1 MLYKIY
7 LICKNI
13 DAGRV
18 KPANQTRRKKH
29 MKKQTKK
36 AAAKAAT
43 NPKGLKKIISD
54 YEANVMIAEE
64 LVSIIE
70 TGDYSRWTK
79 NWHYLEDLTDLY
91 YYVIDGKGAA
101 NVFTTELLT
110 YVNTLVNDI
119 PAGFY
124 AEMRQIKARGLHLAK
139 GAKGI
144 PSYQLRFFYKE
155 LTAAE
160 ENYIKEDEELSVLLE
175 NLIRNHDEQFKA
187 SFDYINEKG
196 QQRHFD
202 EVILW
207 DNYKNQPAY
216 QRAQYVLIYLF
227 NINDIKEGVDVKKYW
242 QVGDRKPS
250 ISEEQRLTNIEAV
263 KKSYIQRGKI
273 RFEEVEQGRAFYTPA
288 YHKVT
293 MPLFT
298 QFEKPEDY
306 YQTLFHEFS
315 HSTGHYSLLNRKSL
329 TAACG
334 FRSKTYAKEE
344 LVAELSSLFI
354 LDNLKLITEDLF
366 KNTAAYL
373 ASWGSQLAKS
383 IKYSILNT
391 LNNALKAAELVLNK
405 TLKSK
410 KKLDK
415 KEVVTTTT
423 TTTSE
428 EATAAS
434 SKVEEVKVSEPVE
447 ETGEIGAK
455 IDAANVA
462 ALQEKFAVRDNTIK
476 RDYTKKEMIRKALNF
491 HKKTT
496 KSITKQQLKK
506 AVIIDDKQVICNS
519 AYLVM
524 LDSDHVVP
532 METIK
537 SFEEAKEEGY
547 PVLTTVIKSTIDNK
561 RLDVAKNIKA
571 LDVRQA
577 NRNKENHIAVSVSDK
592 IAFWPEIFEAVLNF
606 MQVKNSDKVTIF
618 WQSGENRKPCM
629 IMANGQ
635 KAILCPIMWNEDWNS
650 EEEKPQ
656 YNPEEELKEE
666 NPVKTL
672 QQLGASSGMAVFMTA
687 TQQDSKRYKV
697 EWAHYRFGEESKGED
712 YIVNVEHNETEV
724 FTSLDKAM
732 AAYKAIKR
740 NSHYKGYRRWIQ
752 ISVSSDEGKTY
763 TGSYFHDTF

>member
-1 MLYKIY
+1 
-7 LICKNI
+7 
-13 DAGRV
+13 
-18 KPANQTRRKKH
+18 

-36 AAAKAAT
+36 AAAKATT

-124 AEMRQIKARGLHLAK
+124 AEMRQIKARGLHLVK

-423 TTTSE
+423 TTSE
-428 EATAAS
+428 EASSAS

-447 ETGEIGAK
+447 K
-455 IDAANVA
+455 
-462 ALQEKFAVRDNTIK
+462 KSFAQLK
-476 RDYTKKEMIRKALNF
+476 RDLQVGVLVKTIHNYCKPEKDGEVRKIAKVQTNAIAFETANPDKPSWIWWKEHKVEYTDKVFKVYS
-491 HKKTT
+491 KKTDE
-496 KSITKQQLKK
+496 LFFEYE
-506 AVIIDDKQVICNS
+506 II
-519 AYLVM
+519 
-524 LDSDHVVP
+524 
-532 METIK
+532 
-537 SFEEAKEEGY
+537 G
-547 PVLTTVIKSTIDNK
+547 
-561 RLDVAKNIKA
+561 
-571 LDVRQA
+571 
-577 NRNKENHIAVSVSDK
+577 
-592 IAFWPEIFEAVLNF
+592 
-606 MQVKNSDKVTIF
+606 NSDNNNDK
-618 WQSGENRKPCM
+618 
-629 IMANGQ
+629 
-635 KAILCPIMWNEDWNS
+635 
-650 EEEKPQ
+650 
-656 YNPEEELKEE
+656 EELKEE
-666 NPVKTL
+666 TDPVETVKTL
-672 QQLGASSGMAVFMTA
+672 QQLGASSGMAVFMAA

-697 EWAHYRFGEESKGED
+697 EWSHYRFGEKELNEP
-712 YIVNVEHNETEV
+712 YIVDVDRKESQV

>member
-1 MLYKIY
+1 
-7 LICKNI
+7 
-13 DAGRV
+13 
-18 KPANQTRRKKH
+18 

-124 AEMRQIKARGLHLAK
+124 AEMRQIKARGLHLVK

-160 ENYIKEDEELSVLLE
+160 ENYIKEDEDLSVLLE

-227 NINDIKEGVDVKKYW
+227 NINDIKEGIDVKKYW

-447 ETGEIGAK
+447 K
-455 IDAANVA
+455 
-462 ALQEKFAVRDNTIK
+462 KSFAQLK
-476 RDYTKKEMIRKALNF
+476 RDLQVGVLVKTIHNYCKPEKDGEVRKIAKMQTNAIAFETANPDRPSWIWWKEHKVEYTGKVFKVYS
-491 HKKTT
+491 KKTDE
-496 KSITKQQLKK
+496 LFFEYE
-506 AVIIDDKQVICNS
+506 II
-519 AYLVM
+519 
-524 LDSDHVVP
+524 
-532 METIK
+532 
-537 SFEEAKEEGY
+537 G
-547 PVLTTVIKSTIDNK
+547 
-561 RLDVAKNIKA
+561 
-571 LDVRQA
+571 
-577 NRNKENHIAVSVSDK
+577 
-592 IAFWPEIFEAVLNF
+592 
-606 MQVKNSDKVTIF
+606 NSDNNNDK
-618 WQSGENRKPCM
+618 
-629 IMANGQ
+629 
-635 KAILCPIMWNEDWNS
+635 
-650 EEEKPQ
+650 
-656 YNPEEELKEE
+656 EELKEE
-666 NPVKTL
+666 TDPVETVKTL
-672 QQLGASSGMAVFMTA
+672 QQLGASSGMAVFMAA